1 MIFINSYVKKSFLY
15 LCPHY
20 IVEPYLLYNTKLK
33 NLKNFMNK
41 FIKIEEFS
49 TEENKYDLF
58 VIYIF
63 LSMT

>member
-1 MIFINSYVKKSFLY
+1 
-15 LCPHY
+15 
-20 IVEPYLLYNTKLK
+20 
-33 NLKNFMNK
+33 MNK

-63 LSMT
+63 KYDVMKCYAQVKFMQ